1 MARRSIHKL
10 SAKDIARLTS
20 LKPGAK
26 GLPKRGSRLVGDGGQ
41 LYVQLMPSGSASWA
55 FRHVTGGKETKLG
68 LGPLHTVTP
77 DEAREKARQLRR
89 RLIDGDEVRLGPAT
103 IIFREAA
110 EQYIAT
116 QEPAWRNAQS
126 GVQWRQSLNDYVIPV
141 IGDVPV
147 DKIDTP
153 AVHRLLE
160 RERFWYE
167 HPVTAARV
175 RGRIESILDWAKVR
189 GFRTGENPARWKGN
203 LKHLLPAQN
212 RLHEVKPQPA
222 LPYQR
227 LPELMVDLAARDGVQ
242 ALALQFVL
250 LTACRTGD
258 LIGSDPQNP
267 QPMLWSHVDE
277 GERLWVIPRGKNNKT
292 HHVPLSLAALRI
304 LRVLR
309 PYRDPKSDIV
319 FPGAT
324 AGRAISASG
333 MRRVIAGLNVARRRQ
348 GLSPFL
354 DPDGHEVTVHGTAR
368 GGFKTWAEEAT
379 NTKTAII
386 EAALSHTI
394 ESALERSYRR
404 TDFIAARRELMN
416 EWAEYLES
424 DSLQEAHIAA

>member
-41 LYVQLMPSGSASWA
+41 LYVQLMPSGSASWV
-55 FRHVTGGKETKLG
+55 FRHVTGGKEAKLG
-68 LGPLHTVTP
+68 LGPLHTVTA

-89 RLIDGDEVRLGPAT
+89 RLIDGEEVRLNRSAGPAT
-103 IIFREAA
+103 ITFREAA

-116 QEPAWRNAQS
+116 QEPAWRHAQR
-126 GVQWRQSLNDYVIPV
+126 GVQWRQSLNDYVIPS
-141 IGDVPV
+141 IGDAPV

-167 HPVTAARV
+167 HPVTATRV
-175 RGRIESILDWAKVR
+175 RGRIESILDWAKVC

-227 LPELMVDLAARDGVQ
+227 LPELMVDLAGRDGVP

-258 LIGSDPQNP
+258 LIGGDRENP
-267 QPMLWSHVDE
+267 QPMLWSHVDG
-277 GERLWVIPRGKNNKT
+277 GEALWIIPRSKGGKA
-292 HHVPLSLAALRI
+292 HHVPLSPAALRI
-304 LRVLR
+304 LR
-309 PYRDPKSDIV
+309 
-319 FPGAT
+319 
-324 AGRAISASG
+324 
-333 MRRVIAGLNVARRRQ
+333 
-348 GLSPFL
+348 
-354 DPDGHEVTVHGTAR
+354 
-368 GGFKTWAEEAT
+368 
-379 NTKTAII
+379 
-386 EAALSHTI
+386 
-394 ESALERSYRR
+394 
-404 TDFIAARRELMN
+404 EL
-416 EWAEYLES
+416 
-424 DSLQEAHIAA
+424 